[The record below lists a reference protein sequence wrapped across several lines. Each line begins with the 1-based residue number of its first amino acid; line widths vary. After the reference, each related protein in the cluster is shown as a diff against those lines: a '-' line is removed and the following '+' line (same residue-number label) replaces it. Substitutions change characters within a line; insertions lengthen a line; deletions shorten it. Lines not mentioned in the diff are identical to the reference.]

1 MLKETPANL
10 IELTKSIDFGESLKD
25 VKDSI
30 QGTTLLLKVIPARV
44 NHGFKYFGEDLLSEL
59 EKLPDQKQRTVFCM
73 KVLASLS
80 KFALSAAYDIGL
92 GEVKLLGV
100 GKGKIVY
107 SRLIAAKIFYKVF
120 QLFIIRLIDEIE
132 KEVTNINEL
141 EKLKNLKD
149 IVLDNSGNAIDKF
162 FDGVIDPNDEA
173 FLVVE
178 KFKKYVFSGERA

>member
-1 MLKETPANL
+1 
-10 IELTKSIDFGESLKD
+10 
-25 VKDSI
+25 
-30 QGTTLLLKVIPARV
+30 
-44 NHGFKYFGEDLLSEL
+44 
-59 EKLPDQKQRTVFCM
+59 
-73 KVLASLS
+73 LASLS